1 MALPQTKATCSDT
14 EGEKTPMNYHFLF
27 QKKKKD
33 GENAKSSVVSFLKI
47 SLLQ

>member
-27 QKKKKD
+27 QKKKD